1 MVAGAL
7 ALAGLVVLLLPYS
20 TPLHSPSTVASL
32 APQGIQVPCKAPLV
46 DALTSEPSGGWLDYA
61 PGKATKV
68 SSNGKRTGGE
78 WCRPESIWRGTAG
91 GLLIVLGIAGVTVTA
106 IRRRRSSSDLDAVL
120 KRAARVGAH

>member
-20 TPLHSPSTVASL
+20 TPLHVHSPVASL
-32 APQGIQVPCKAPLV
+32 APEGIQVPCKAPLV
-46 DALTSEPSGGWLDYA
+46 DALTSEPDGQWLNYA
-61 PGKATKV
+61 PHTKTV
-68 SSNGKRTGGE
+68 VTASGSRTGGE

-91 GLLIVLGIAGVTVTA
+91 GLLVVLGLAGVTLTA
-106 IRRRRSSSDLDAVL
+106 IRGRRSSSDLDAVL